1 MDEYRLTA
9 TWRIAAPQQRVFDAI
24 CDSLTWPTWW
34 PGSTSVVQIAPG
46 DECGIDCKRQ
56 YIWKS
61 HLPYRLMFL
70 ARTTRVEAPSLIE
83 AVVSGDV
90 EGIGRWSL
98 SREGDMTTV
107 HHEWHVRTT
116 KQWMNLTAPFIRS
129 VFIMNHHALM
139 KRGAVGMARLLD
151 SPLIDFQYGE
161 VRRFPMSHSVN
172 WVAAGIA
179 GVVAGAVATAVQL
192 LLWWSAQL
200 PVFNMLLRDSRFAA
214 AIILGQNVL
223 PPPLTFDWKVMLVAS
238 ALHFVLSIV
247 YGFSLAP
254 FVARASRLRDVLAGS
269 VFGLAVFAL
278 NMYGFTALFP
288 WFVASRDWI
297 TAVAHIAFGFS
308 CALAFR
314 ALQNVLDNRPDHRR
328 RIKEE

>member
-1 MDEYRLTA
+1 MGEYRLTA
-9 TWRIAAPQQRVFDAI
+9 TWRIAAPQQRAFDAI

-34 PGSTSVVQIAPG
+34 QGSKSVVQTASG

-56 YIWKS
+56 YVWKS
-61 HLPYRLMFL
+61 KLPYRLMFV
-70 ARTTRVEAPSLIE
+70 ARTTRVEAPNLIE

-107 HHEWHVRTT
+107 HHEWHVSTT
-116 KQWMNLTAPFIRS
+116 KPWMNLTAPFIRS

-139 KRGAVGMARLLD
+139 KRGAVGMAKLLD

-161 VRRFPMSHSVN
+161 VRRLPISHSVH

-179 GVVAGAVATAVQL
+179 GVVAGIVATGVQL

-200 PVFNMLLRDSRFAA
+200 PVLTMLLRDSRFAA
-214 AIILGQNVL
+214 AIILGQDVL
-223 PPPLTFDWKVMLVAS
+223 STPLTFDWKVMLVAS
-238 ALHFVLSIV
+238 ALHFGLSIT
-247 YGFSLAP
+247 YGFLLAP
-254 FVARASRLRDVLAGS
+254 LVARASRLRRVLAGS

-278 NMYGFTALFP
+278 NMYGFTAVFP

-297 TAVAHIAFGFS
+297 TAVAHVAFGVS

-314 ALQNVLDNRPDHRR
+314 ALQNVFDDRPYHRR